1 MLWLSFTKVSFITR
15 GDGEFWPRGDFV
27 LLHGDFIREVEDEE
41 FYGPSF
47 VGFVVVTMIKKNMY
61 IYGWDSCL
69 SDNFIGIFC
78 MSNLMNLSF
87 A

>member
-27 LLHGDFIREVEDEE
+27 LLHGDFIREVDDEE

-47 VGFVVVTMIKKNMY
+47 VGFVVVTM
-61 IYGWDSCL
+61 
-69 SDNFIGIFC
+69 F
-78 MSNLMNLSF
+78 
-87 A
+87 

>member
-47 VGFVVVTMIKKNMY
+47 VGFVVVTMIKR
-61 IYGWDSCL
+61 ICTFTGEIVVCL
-69 SDNFIGIFC
+69 TV
-78 MSNLMNLSF
+78 LLVYF
-87 A
+87 ACLI